1 MNKDMHLIRAVEMA
15 AIAAYKYIGSKDKNA
30 LDQAAVEALETMLN
44 SAPMTTK
51 VAIGEGELDQAP
63 MLYVGQKLGNK
74 DLHIFDL
81 AVDPVEGTHPAAY
94 NIAGSIACLA
104 AAKPG
109 TILPLPEMYMEKL
122 FVNQD
127 LASVIDLTKGL
138 SWNIKQMQKE
148 KSYRDLIAIVLDKP
162 RNESAI
168 NLLRELGV
176 IVRLIGD
183 GDVLAAIDVVNHEAD
198 FVYGI
203 GGAPEGAL
211 MAALA
216 ISSCGNMHARLIA
229 YDKIW
234 PNEPETKTRMAIE
247 LQQLTKYQLQY
258 GQYLTSID
266 LIKDNEVRFIA
277 TGLTAGGS
285 LKPIKYQHGIYHL
298 NSFFS
303 SHGISRNMHVTY
315 TVNQIKKLRPEIK
328 TVIDNSQR
336 DYHKQKQTQNSDMV

>member
-30 LDQAAVEALETMLN
+30 VDLAAVEALQTMLN
-44 SAPMTTK
+44 SSPMGTK
-51 VAIGEGELDQAP
+51 VVIGEGELDEAP
-63 MLYVGQKLGNK
+63 MLYVDQKLGNK
-74 DLHIFDL
+74 SVNTFDL
-81 AVDPVEGTHPAAY
+81 AVDPVEGTYPAAY

-127 LASVIDLTKGL
+127 LADVIDLSKGL
-138 SWNIKQMQKE
+138 VWNIKQMQKE

-162 RNESAI
+162 RNEAAI
-168 NLLRELGV
+168 NLLRESGV
-176 IVRLIGD
+176 IVRLIAD
-183 GDVLAAIDVVNHEAD
+183 GDVLAAIDVINREAD

-203 GGAPEGAL
+203 GGAPEGVL

-216 ISSCGNMHARLIA
+216 ISCSGNMAAQLIA
-229 YDKIW
+229 YNEIW
-234 PNEPETKTRMAIE
+234 PNEPETKQRMTIE
-247 LQQLTKYQLQY
+247 TEELKKYQLY
-258 GQYLTSID
+258 YHQYLTSD
-266 LIKDNEVRFIA
+266 ELIKDKEVRFIA

-303 SHGISRNMHVTY
+303 SHGIYRNMQVTY
-315 TVNQIKKLRPEIK
+315 SVEQIKKLRPEIK
-328 TVIDNSQR
+328 TVIDNYQR
-336 DYHKQKQTQNSDMV
+336 DYNKLNKSKNKS

>member
-30 LDQAAVEALETMLN
+30 VDLAAVEALQTMLN
-44 SAPMTTK
+44 STPMRTK
-51 VAIGEGELDQAP
+51 VVIGEGELDQAP

-74 DLHIFDL
+74 AAKETFDL
-81 AVDPVEGTHPAAY
+81 AVDPVEGTYPAAY
-94 NIAGSIACLA
+94 NMAGSVACLA

-127 LASVIDLTKGL
+127 LAAVIDLSKGL
-138 SWNIKQMQKE
+138 TWNIKQMQKE
-148 KSYRDLIAIVLDKP
+148 KSYRDLIAIILDKP
-162 RNESAI
+162 RNEAAI
-168 NLLRELGV
+168 NLLRKSGV

-183 GDVLAAIDVVNHEAD
+183 GDVLAAIDVVNREAD

-203 GGAPEGAL
+203 GGAPEGVL

-216 ISSCGNMHARLIA
+216 ISCSGNMEARLIA
-229 YDKIW
+229 YNEIW
-234 PNEPETKTRMAIE
+234 PNEPETKARIAIE
-247 LQQLTKYQLQY
+247 TKELAKYHLHY
-258 GQYLTSID
+258 NQYLTSND
-266 LIKDNEVRFIA
+266 LIKDKEVRFIA

-285 LKPIKYQHGIYHL
+285 LKPIKYQHGIYNL

-303 SHGISRNMHVTY
+303 SHGIYRNMQVTY
-315 TVNQIKKLRPEIK
+315 SVEQIKKLRPEIK
-328 TVIDNSQR
+328 TVIDNYQR
-336 DYHKQKQTQNSDMV
+336 DYNKQK

>member
-30 LDQAAVEALETMLN
+30 VDLAAVEALQIMLN
-44 SAPMTTK
+44 SAPMRTT
-51 VAIGEGELDQAP
+51 VVIGEGELDQAP

-74 DLHIFDL
+74 SVKETFDL
-81 AVDPVEGTHPAAY
+81 AVDPVEGTYPAAY

-127 LASVIDLTKGL
+127 LADVIDLSKGL
-138 SWNIKQMQKE
+138 DWNIKQMQKE

-162 RNESAI
+162 RNETAI
-168 NLLRELGV
+168 NLLRKSGV

-183 GDVLAAIDVVNHEAD
+183 GDVLAAIDVVNREAD

-203 GGAPEGAL
+203 GGAPEGLL

-216 ISSCGNMHARLIA
+216 ISCSGNMESRLLA
-229 YDKIW
+229 YDEIW
-234 PNEPETKTRMAIE
+234 PNEPETQTRMTIE
-247 LQQLTKYQLQY
+247 TKALAKYHLHY
-258 GQYLTSID
+258 NQYLTSND
-266 LIKDNEVRFIA
+266 LIKDKEVRFIA

-285 LKPIKYQHGIYHL
+285 LKPIKYQHGIYNL

-303 SHGISRNMHVTY
+303 SHGIYRNMQVTY
-315 TVNQIKKLRPEIK
+315 SIEQIKKLRPEIK
-328 TVIDNSQR
+328 TVIDNYQR
-336 DYHKQKQTQNSDMV
+336 DYHKQK